1 MSARGISPPSTTRAS
16 ISTIPPGRACPRRR
30 GLKALA
36 YGETLEVCGVQLE
49 ILPTPGHTPGGVCLY
64 ARDEGVLF
72 SGDTLFCAG
81 YGRVDFPGSSAADMR
96 ASLLRLFALPGETRV
111 FPGHGGGNDHRAGKG
126 ALPAMTIRVFTP
138 ETGFI
143 QDMADVLRLFYGG
156 APIFFGEEGEADLRV
171 EHHVSRREGRWC
183 DQFSGGPI
191 SVFRVQGAGRRRR
204 TGTEAPAQRSVKLAL
219 YEYCKKLTGVHPPW
233 GSLTGIRPSRLYYE
247 ALEEGLDPVRT
258 LTDVFDV
265 TEDRARLLDEM
276 HEMQTGLRTPP
287 KDSFDVY
294 IGIPFCKTARCAYCS
309 FSSGEI
315 GDGRLVA
322 PYVEALKREIAL
334 SAQIAARKGFARPRL
349 YVGGGTPTA
358 IPREALEEVL
368 LAAREAFPGAVEQTV
383 EAGRPDTIDRPMLE
397 MLLRAGTTRISV
409 NPQTFNDETL
419 RRIGPRAHGAG
430 DHRGLSSRPRGGLY
444 QTSTWTSSPPFRAK
458 RSRTSPHAGK
468 DGFPRPRKRHRARAG
483 HQAFSR
489 LHEQMHVEGGG
500 HGLTPANEAEKMTAL
515 ARETLAR
522 GGWKPYYLYRQKY
535 MAGNLENVGYASAA
549 WPACTNIGNME
560 ETASVLALGA
570 GAITKCCSTGARR
583 IERAPN
589 VKNIE
594 AYIDRVEEMA
604 ARNGA

>member
-1 MSARGISPPSTTRAS
+1 
-16 ISTIPPGRACPRRR
+16 
-30 GLKALA
+30 
-36 YGETLEVCGVQLE
+36 
-49 ILPTPGHTPGGVCLY
+49 
-64 ARDEGVLF
+64 
-72 SGDTLFCAG
+72 
-81 YGRVDFPGSSAADMR
+81 
-96 ASLLRLFALPGETRV
+96 
-111 FPGHGGGNDHRAGKG
+111 
-126 ALPAMTIRVFTP
+126 MTIRVFTP

-191 SVFRVQGAGRRRR
+191 SVFRVQGADGEGELEQKRLRK
-204 TGTEAPAQRSVKLAL
+204 RSVKLAL

-294 IGIPFCKTARCAYCS
+294 IGIPFCKTRCAYCS

-334 SAQIAARKGFARPRL
+334 SAQIAAEKGLRVRAL

-419 RRIGPRAHGAG
+419 RRIGRAHTAQETIEAYRLARAVGFTDVNMDLIAALPG
-430 DHRGLSSRPRGGLY
+430 ETLED
-444 QTSTWTSSPPFRAK
+444 FRRTLEKTVSLAPESVTVHALAIK
-458 RSRTSPHAGK
+458 RS
-468 DGFPRPRKRHRARAG
+468 
-483 HQAFSR
+483 SR

-522 GGWKPYYLYRQKY
+522 GG
-535 MAGNLENVGYASAA
+535 
-549 WPACTNIGNME
+549 
-560 ETASVLALGA
+560 
-570 GAITKCCSTGARR
+570 
-583 IERAPN
+583 
-589 VKNIE
+589 
-594 AYIDRVEEMA
+594 
-604 ARNGA
+604 